1 VTGTDY
7 NTQNLGDGMKADQ
20 IIERLEHCK
29 PSGTNRW
36 IARCPAH
43 KDSSPSLVIS
53 QPDAERVLIHC
64 HAGCST
70 GDILD
75 SLGLDWGALMPDKG
89 MSYSATRI
97 TRKDAPL
104 VDQMLIEISKS
115 MLSRGERMSELDK
128 QAVLGARLRVLQA
141 NRN

>member
-1 VTGTDY
+1 
-7 NTQNLGDGMKADQ
+7 MKADA
-20 IIERLEHCK
+20 IIQRLEHVRA
-29 PSGTNRW
+29 SGTNRW

-53 QPDAERVLIHC
+53 QPDNERVLIHC

-75 SLGLDWGALMPDKG
+75 SIGLDWGALMPDKG
-89 MSYSATRI
+89 MAYSATRI

-104 VDQMLIEISKS
+104 VDEMMIEISKS
-115 MLSRGERMSELDK
+115 MLSRGERMSETDK

-141 NRN
+141 NRG

>member
-1 VTGTDY
+1 
-7 NTQNLGDGMKADQ
+7 MKADK

-29 PSGTNRW
+29 PSGANRW

-53 QPDAERVLIHC
+53 QPDNERVLIHC

-75 SLGLDWGALMPDKG
+75 SIGLDWGALMPDKG
-89 MSYSATRI
+89 MTYSATRI

-104 VDQMLIEISKS
+104 VDEMLVEISRS
-115 MLSRGERMSELDK
+115 MLARNERMSEADK
-128 QAVLGARLRVLQA
+128 NLVLGARLRLLQA
-141 NRN
+141 GRK

>member
-1 VTGTDY
+1 
-7 NTQNLGDGMKADQ
+7 MKADL
-20 IIERLEHCK
+20 IIERLEHVRA
-29 PSGTNRW
+29 SGKNRW

-53 QPDAERVLIHC
+53 QPDNERVLIHC

-75 SLGLDWGALMPDKG
+75 SIGLDWGALMPDKG
-89 MSYSATRI
+89 MTYSATRI
-97 TRKDAPL
+97 TRKDEPI

-115 MLSRGERMSELDK
+115 MVSRGERMTEADK
-128 QAVLGARLRVLQA
+128 SAVLGARLRLLQA
-141 NRN
+141 GRKG

>member
-1 VTGTDY
+1 
-7 NTQNLGDGMKADQ
+7 MKAHL
-20 IIERLEHCK
+20 ITERLEHCRA
-29 PSGTNRW
+29 SGNNRW

-53 QPDAERVLIHC
+53 QPDNERVLIHC

-75 SLGLDWGALMPDKG
+75 SIGLDWGALMPDKG
-89 MSYSATRI
+89 MTYSATRI
-97 TRKDAPL
+97 TRKDEPL

-115 MLSRGERMSELDK
+115 MASRGERMTEADK
-128 QAVLGARLRVLQA
+128 SAVLGARLRLLQA
-141 NRN
+141 GRKG

>member
-1 VTGTDY
+1 
-7 NTQNLGDGMKADQ
+7 MKADK

-53 QPDAERVLIHC
+53 QPDNERVLIYC

-75 SLGLDWGALMPDKG
+75 SIGLDFGALMPDKG
-89 MSYSATRI
+89 MTYSATRI

-104 VDQMLIEISKS
+104 VDEMLVEISRS
-115 MLSRGERMSELDK
+115 MLARNERMSEADK
-128 QAVLGARLRVLQA
+128 NLVLGARLRLLQA
-141 NRN
+141 GRK

>member
-1 VTGTDY
+1 
-7 NTQNLGDGMKADQ
+7 MKADL
-20 IIERLEHCK
+20 IIERLEHVRATGK
-29 PSGTNRW
+29 NRW

-43 KDSSPSLVIS
+43 KDSSPSLVIT
-53 QPDAERVLIHC
+53 QPDNERVLIHC

-75 SLGLDWGALMPDKG
+75 SMGLDWGALMPDKG
-89 MSYSATRI
+89 MTYSATRI

-104 VDQMLIEISKS
+104 VDEMMIEISKS
-115 MLSRGERMSELDK
+115 MLSRGERMTELDK